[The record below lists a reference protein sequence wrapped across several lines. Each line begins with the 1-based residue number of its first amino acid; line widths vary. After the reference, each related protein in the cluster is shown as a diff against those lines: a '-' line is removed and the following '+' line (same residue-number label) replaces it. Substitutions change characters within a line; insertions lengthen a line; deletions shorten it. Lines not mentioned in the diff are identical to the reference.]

1 MGKTGRVVLTV
12 LLLASFGAALWFAL
26 RGQSTATAERDEA
39 AAVASSPP
47 LTGLIALDVEPF
59 FADPRVKKILA
70 DKRLSVAVTR
80 VGSREMAS
88 MVQPGATADFLVPS
102 GVVAANQI
110 AEAARK
116 AKIAVAPSSPFYTPL
131 VIASWQP
138 IAQILVANG
147 MAKPLGDRTFGV
159 DTAKLTDAM
168 LAKKRWK
175 DLKGAEGYD
184 VSRGVLV
191 STTDV
196 RRSNSA
202 AMYLALT
209 SYAKNGDVLTDRAT
223 AEPLTRQ
230 LAELFKRQGYQE
242 NYVNGNFD
250 DYVAIGIGK
259 TPMAFIYEYQL
270 VSYALAKKGVA
281 ADMVLMYPLPT
292 IVNKFVFIATN
303 ERSRA
308 LASLLANDPELQKIG
323 VEYGF
328 RTADTQAFMQA
339 VKPSG
344 LAVEERVTQVI
355 DPPAFDLMA
364 EMIDIVIQEMAK

>member
-1 MGKTGRVVLTV
+1 MAKLGKVVLTL
-12 LLLASFGAALWFAL
+12 LLLAGFGAALFFAL
-26 RGQSTATAERDEA
+26 RGQKAEQAERAEA
-39 AAVASSPP
+39 VAVASAVE
-47 LTGLIALDVEPF
+47 LKGLIALDVEPF
-59 FADPRVKKILA
+59 FADPRVRRILA
-70 DKRLSVAVTR
+70 EKHLPVAVTR
-80 VGSREMAS
+80 IGSREMAAR
-88 MVQPGATADFLVPS
+88 VVPGAMPDFLFPS

-110 AEAARK
+110 ADAAAK
-116 AKIAVAPSSPFYTPL
+116 AKIAVAQSSPFYSPM

-138 IAQILVANG
+138 VAKILVANG

-159 DTAKLTDAM
+159 DMAKLTDTM

-175 DLKGAEGYD
+175 DLKGAEAYD

-191 STTDV
+191 STTDL

-209 SYAKNGDVLTDRAT
+209 SYAKNGDVVTDRT
-223 AEPLTRQ
+223 SAEALARQ
-230 LAELFKRQGYQE
+230 LSELFKRQGYQE

-281 ADMVLMYPLPT
+281 ADMVLIYPQPT
-292 IVNKFVFIATN
+292 IVNKVVFIATN

-308 LASLLANDPELQKIG
+308 LADLLANNAELQRIG

-328 RTADTQAFMQA
+328 RIADTQVFMAA
-339 VKPSG
+339 VKPTG
-344 LAVEERVTQVI
+344 LAVEERVTQIV
-355 DPPAFDLMA
+355 DPPSFDIMA
-364 EMIDIVIQEMAK
+364 GMIDVVTQEMAK

>member
-88 MVQPGATADFLVPS
+88 MVQPGATADFLFPS

-116 AKIAVAPSSPFYTPL
+116 AKIAVAQSSPFYTPL

-138 IAQILVANG
+138 IAKILVANG

-364 EMIDIVIQEMAK
+364 EMIDIVTQEMAK